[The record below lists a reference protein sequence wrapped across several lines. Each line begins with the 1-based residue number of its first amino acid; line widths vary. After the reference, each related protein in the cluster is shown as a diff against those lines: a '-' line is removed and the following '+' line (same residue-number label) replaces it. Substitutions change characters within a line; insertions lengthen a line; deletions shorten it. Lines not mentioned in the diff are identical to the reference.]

1 MESKELFER
10 LSRVDPAALADAN
23 KQIRVMSPDIRPIQ
37 SGVQLLGKAYTVRCF
52 EDFLAVIAA
61 LEDAEPGDI
70 LVIDTQDSRA
80 AVVGELF
87 SMEAARRG
95 LGGIVIDGACRDVST
110 IRGLAMPVYAR
121 AVTPVSGTIKA
132 LGERQ
137 VSVVCGGVKVDP
149 GDIVFGDDD
158 GIIVARMS
166 ELVELLPRAEEIK
179 RLEQA
184 VLEKLAD
191 GTSLLSLLNFPQH
204 RDRIEAG
211 DATSELKFL
220 L

>member
-1 MESKELFER
+1 MERQELFER
-10 LSRVDPAALADAN
+10 LSRIDPAALADVN

-37 SGVQLLGKAYTVRCF
+37 SGAQLLGKAYTVRCF

-121 AVTPVSGTIKA
+121 AVTPVSGTINA

-137 VSVVCGGVKVDP
+137 VSVICGGVKVDP

-158 GIIVARMS
+158 GIIVASMS

-184 VLEKLAD
+184 VLEKLAE
-191 GTSLLSLLNFPQH
+191 GTSLLSLLNFTEH
-204 RDRIEAG
+204 RDRVEAG
-211 DATSELKFL
+211 DSTSALKFL

>member
-1 MESKELFER
+1 MERQELFER
-10 LSRVDPAALADAN
+10 LSRIDPAALADAN

-37 SGVQLLGKAYTVRCF
+37 SGEQLLGKAYTVRCF

-121 AVTPVSGTIKA
+121 AVTPVSGTINA

-137 VSVVCGGVKVDP
+137 VSVICGGVKVDP

-158 GIIVARMS
+158 GIIVASMS

-184 VLEKLAD
+184 VLEKLAE
-191 GTSLLSLLNFPQH
+191 GTSLLSLLNFTEH
-204 RDRIEAG
+204 RDRVEAG
-211 DATSELKFL
+211 DSTSALKFL